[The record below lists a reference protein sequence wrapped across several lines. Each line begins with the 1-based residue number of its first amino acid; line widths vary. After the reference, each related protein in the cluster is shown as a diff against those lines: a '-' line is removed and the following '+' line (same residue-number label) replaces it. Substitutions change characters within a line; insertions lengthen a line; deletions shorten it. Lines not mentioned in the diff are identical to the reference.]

1 MRHILVL
8 LFCVIFT
15 DLSFGQ
21 GDAPAL
27 LQGQHQST
35 KSVGSFIQAP
45 NKQITKISGATALM
59 ETGNKNL
66 LENPSFEHPTVG
78 FGWTDASTNTKSAET
93 TVVIDG
99 KKSLKIELSANDVN
113 LTQESTLYASQF
125 GGTTQGVASIRIKT
139 DVLVVIC
146 TVEAG
151 IVSTTNCLNSSLDS
165 QWHVY
170 KIPFVLGATSN
181 GINIFVDS
189 GTGTVYLDDA
199 FVGAMEVTAV
209 TDASR
214 IAGEAVFPPTSSC
227 IWFRNNAVIGAFAST
242 NACPGPTIVKEY
254 VGDWQTTDANLPQI
268 TVNALPAGVYKATF
282 YVPLYSGAAAQNSL
296 AINDGTTTCDAVN
309 VHSNTDSGQGVVS
322 CTFEYGVAGN
332 RTFSLYG
339 ASSTSLINIENNTS
353 GSATR
358 GTKFQLEY
366 YTSFSTYSSANADT
380 DWVPCSFSTF
390 AWQGMGTVTSPD
402 IKCKRQGSDLL
413 MRGRFTTGTVA
424 ASEARIPL
432 PLWNGSA
439 LSVKANGLSV
449 LSRVG
454 GGIRERTLLDSSKEF
469 SVLSGSG
476 YSYLNISVAEY
487 ATTLNPFSPLTG
499 SNAFLTS
506 QLVDFSASIP
516 IEGWQN
522 SNIIIGQFN
531 GLESCSSTLDCTDTF
546 SATTSSAA
554 IVSNENVE
562 FISGNP
568 TKPTTGRYTYQFNT
582 GVFTQAPNCLAV
594 VSNENNTAG
603 TTQITCGT
611 EAQTSTGFGVVC
623 KQGSSLIDREH
634 KVICQKQGV
643 DYVGKTAKAVASD
656 QSLRTPGATN
666 VVQYSGFFSSAVNS
680 TTACTTGTCAMSG
693 GLTGSATATFVS
705 TGKYSLAFPVGS
717 FNGNSIVSCAFTC
730 HQTSTTFDN
739 YDSILP
745 VLTAADGSITLGSI
759 GCIAVADLPARTN
772 SAMSFICNGVKQ

>member
-151 IVSTTNCLNSSLDS
+151 IVSTTNCLNSSLDN

-181 GINIFVDS
+181 GINISVVS

-227 IWFRNNAVIGAFAST
+227 IWFRNNAVIGAFNST
-242 NACPGPTIVKEY
+242 SACPGPTIVKEY

-268 TVNALPAGVYKATF
+268 TINSLPAGVYKATF

-380 DWVPCSFSTF
+380 DWVSCNHTTASFIGF
-390 AWQGMGTVTSPD
+390 GTVSAIETQ
-402 IKCKRQGSDLL
+402 CKRQGSDLL
-413 MRGRFTTGTVA
+413 MKGKFTSGTPTATEARVSLPVWGGTQLTSSNSSLIPSLQIAGDA
-424 ASEARIPL
+424 ASDYFSTLFFRVQALIEPSVSYFVFGRQVSTV
-432 PLWNGSA
+432 GS
-439 LSVKANGLSV
+439 LTKAQG
-449 LSRVG
+449 
-454 GGIRERTLLDSSKEF
+454 SSIV
-469 SVLSGSG
+469 S
-476 YSYLNISVAEY
+476 A
-487 ATTLNPFSPLTG
+487 A
-499 SNAFLTS
+499 S
-506 QLVDFSASIP
+506 QKVSFHVRIP
-516 IEGWQN
+516 IEGWEN
-522 SNIIIGQFN
+522 SNIIIAELN
-531 GLESCSSTLDCTDTF
+531 GLQKCASTLDCTDTF
-546 SATTSSAA
+546 SATVDSAGN
-554 IVSNENVE
+554 VSNENVNW
-562 FISGNP
+562 INGNA
-568 TKPTTGRYTYQFNT
+568 TKITGIYTFTPVTSLTTLPMNCVVTETAIQTVSRVFAIRSVSSTSIVVGVKSAADGQTLVDNSFNL
-582 GVFTQAPNCLAV
+582 V
-594 VSNENNTAG
+594 
-603 TTQITCGT
+603 
-611 EAQTSTGFGVVC
+611 
-623 KQGSSLIDREH
+623 
-634 KVICQKQGV
+634 CQKQGV

-656 QSLRTPGATN
+656 QNLRTPGLTN
-666 VVQYSGFFSSAVNS
+666 AVLCSAKISSTGVISDQKGGCFSSCTNA
-680 TTACTTGTCAMSG
+680 TTPVCTFTSNYWVSG
-693 GLTGSATATFVS
+693 QVPNCWASGS
-705 TGKYSLAFPVGS
+705 GIVGVTTTS
-717 FNGNSIVSCAFTC
+717 SAE
-730 HQTSTTFDN
+730 TSTTMTNGSSGTPQIYNRN
-739 YDSILP
+739 YFCH
-745 VLTAADGSITLGSI
+745 GE
-759 GCIAVADLPARTN
+759 R
-772 SAMSFICNGVKQ
+772 Q

>member
-113 LTQESTLYASQF
+113 LTQTSTLYASQF

-151 IVSTTNCLNSSLDS
+151 IVSATNCLNSSLDN

-268 TVNALPAGVYKATF
+268 TINSLPAGVYKATF
-282 YVPLYSGAAAQNSL
+282 YVPLYSSAAAQNSL

-322 CTFEYGVAGN
+322 CTFHYGVAGD

-380 DWVPCSFSTF
+380 DWVSCNHTTASFIGF
-390 AWQGMGTVTSPD
+390 GTVSAIETQ
-402 IKCKRQGSDLL
+402 CKRQGSDLL
-413 MRGRFTTGTVA
+413 MKGKFTAGTPTATEARVSLPVWGGVQLISSNSSLIPSLQIAGDA
-424 ASEARIPL
+424 ASDYFSTLFFRVQALIEPSVSYFVFGRQVSTV
-432 PLWNGSA
+432 GS
-439 LSVKANGLSV
+439 LTKAQGNAIV
-449 LSRVG
+449 
-454 GGIRERTLLDSSKEF
+454 SS
-469 SVLSGSG
+469 
-476 YSYLNISVAEY
+476 
-487 ATTLNPFSPLTG
+487 
-499 SNAFLTS
+499 S
-506 QLVDFSASIP
+506 QKVSFHVRIP

-531 GLESCSSTLDCTDTF
+531 GLESCASTLDCTDTF
-546 SATTSSAA
+546 SAKVSAAAVISGENVDWLSGCTNSSA
-554 IVSNENVE
+554 VYTCSFN
-562 FISGNP
+562 SGI
-568 TKPTTGRYTYQFNT
+568 
-582 GVFTQAPNCLAV
+582 FTQNPNCSVML
-594 VSNENNTAG
+594 
-603 TTQITCGT
+603 
-611 EAQTSTGFGVVC
+611 AQTSTGQVSKYTTSSSSQLVYRTSD
-623 KQGSSLIDREH
+623 GSSALSQAVEI
-634 KVICQKQGV
+634 ICQKQGA
-643 DYVGKTAKAVASD
+643 DYIGKTAKAVAND
-656 QSLRTPGATN
+656 QSLMTPGLTN
-666 VVQYSGFFSSAVNS
+666 AVLCSAQVSSTGVLSQQYGGCFSSCTNA
-680 TTACTTGTCAMSG
+680 TTPVCTFTTNYWAQQPNCWSKTTTTGLDALVTVTGTTSMSG
-693 GLTGSATATFVS
+693 GVSNTA
-705 TGKYSLAFPVGS
+705 G
-717 FNGNSIVSCAFTC
+717 
-730 HQTSTTFDN
+730 
-739 YDSILP
+739 
-745 VLTAADGSITLGSI
+745 GSISSDRAYFCTG
-759 GCIAVADLPARTN
+759 A
-772 SAMSFICNGVKQ
+772 KK

>member
-113 LTQESTLYASQF
+113 LTQTSTLYASQF

-151 IVSTTNCLNSSLDS
+151 VTSTTNCLNSSLDN

-268 TVNALPAGVYKATF
+268 TINALPAGVYKATF
-282 YVPLYSGAAAQNSL
+282 YVPLYSSAAAQNSL

-322 CTFEYGVAGN
+322 CTFHYGVAGN

-366 YTSFSTYSSANADT
+366 YTSFSTYSSTNADT
-380 DWVPCSFSTF
+380 DWASCGHTTASFTGF
-390 AWQGMGTVTSPD
+390 GTVSAIQTQ
-402 IKCKRQGSDLL
+402 CKRQGSDLL
-413 MRGRFTTGTVA
+413 MRGKFTSQTGTA
-424 ASEARIPL
+424 TELRLAL
-432 PLWNGSA
+432 PSWNGSLLA
-439 LSVKANGLSV
+439 SSGTSIIPSIQQAGKGNRSSTTTTFFSGITLLIEPSVNYLTFGGESSSLSGTDKATGSSLA
-449 LSRVG
+449 G
-454 GGIRERTLLDSSKEF
+454 GGPYTWMI
-469 SVLSGSG
+469 
-476 YSYLNISVAEY
+476 
-487 ATTLNPFSPLTG
+487 
-499 SNAFLTS
+499 NAR
-506 QLVDFSASIP
+506 IP

-522 SNIIIGQFN
+522 SNIIIAQLN
-531 GLESCSSTLDCTDTF
+531 GLERCADTYQCTDTF
-546 SATTSSAA
+546 SAFIDTSGN
-554 IVSNENVE
+554 VSNENIDWINGNCTTSAGI
-562 FISGNP
+562 FTCGLKTGLSGAGSNL
-568 TKPTTGRYTYQFNT
+568 TTGMNCNVTAGAGTSTVTFVATEVRSSTT
-582 GVFTQAPNCLAV
+582 TQV
-594 VSNENNTAG
+594 VYGTNNTTDFAHPVY
-603 TTQITCGT
+603 I
-611 EAQTSTGFGVVC
+611 S
-623 KQGSSLIDREH
+623 
-634 KVICQKQGV
+634 CQKGPT
-643 DYVGKTAKAVASD
+643 DFLSKTAKAVASD
-656 QSLRTPGATN
+656 QNLRTPGITKGVVHSCRVNNNGTATLDSA
-666 VVQYSGFFSSAVNS
+666 SGTCSSFISSVNRTSAGAVTINFSASSFLLNPICTISNAQSGAYKVCQFDVAPTTSSALTV
-680 TTACTTGTCAMSG
+680 CA
-693 GLTGSATATFVS
+693 
-705 TGKYSLAFPVGS
+705 
-717 FNGNSIVSCAFTC
+717 
-730 HQTSTTFDN
+730 
-739 YDSILP
+739 
-745 VLTAADGSITLGSI
+745 
-759 GCIAVADLPARTN
+759 
-772 SAMSFICNGVKQ
+772 NGVTTPADTAFNIICHGVSP